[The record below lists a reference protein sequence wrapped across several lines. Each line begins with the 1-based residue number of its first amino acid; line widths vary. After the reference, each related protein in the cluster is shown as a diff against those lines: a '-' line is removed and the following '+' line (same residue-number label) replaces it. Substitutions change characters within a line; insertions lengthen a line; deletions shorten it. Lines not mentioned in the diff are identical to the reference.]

1 MNKKF
6 KKRIMIM
13 VCILS
18 ILVTST
24 SLFLAFGEEKAK
36 AESYPAVKRYQ
47 KYLNENYGANLK
59 VDGIFGCKTASAAV
73 KVIQKLYNQVYKT
86 GLAEDGKW
94 GPKTE
99 AAVNRHPIR
108 KGARNKVV
116 KFWQFTYNYVYHPSN
131 KISVDG
137 IFGSETVNALK
148 DMTDTPEQFRDYNP
162 RPTHIYATTW
172 TYMLE
177 FCSCGQFYICPIS
190 GI

>member
-1 MNKKF
+1 MNKKLM
-6 KKRIMIM
+6 RNLLIVI
-13 VCILS
+13 CI
-18 ILVTST
+18 VTFLIT
-24 SLFLAFGEEKAK
+24 SVSSLLAFGNEKAK
-36 AESYPAVKRYQ
+36 AAYNLDTAIFQ
-47 KYLNENYGANLK
+47 KELNDNYGAKLK

-73 KVIQKLYNQVYKT
+73 KAIQKLYNEVYKT
-86 GLAEDGKW
+86 NLVVDGKW